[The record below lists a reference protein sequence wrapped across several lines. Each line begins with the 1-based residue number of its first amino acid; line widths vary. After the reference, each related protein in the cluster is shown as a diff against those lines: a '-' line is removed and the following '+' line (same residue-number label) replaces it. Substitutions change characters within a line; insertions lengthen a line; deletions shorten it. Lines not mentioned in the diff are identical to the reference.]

1 MPKALLTF
9 ITLIALASGII
20 TGCSGGPGGQMDSIT
35 FGTTPTG
42 TAVSIYLAQDQH
54 YFASNGLT
62 VDVKDYPTGVA
73 ATEALLK
80 GEVDIALSAEFPM
93 VAKAFEEHKLSI
105 VAVLHRFSSQ
115 YLFGRR
121 DRGIEKIA
129 DLKGKKIGV
138 ARNTI
143 SEFYLARFLSPTC
156 A

>member
-20 TGCSGGPGGQMDSIT
+20 TGCSGGQMDSIT
-35 FGTTPTG
+35 FGTTSTG
-42 TAVSIYLAQDQH
+42 TAVSICLAQDQH

-73 ATEALLK
+73 VTEALLK